1 LRASNAV
8 AGDRRGESLV
18 GEMDDDGEGDSE
30 GDSVDDEEVDE
41 DEAAEAF
48 SSATIMVVE
57 DVEDEEHDAA
67 LCGV

>member
-1 LRASNAV
+1 
-8 AGDRRGESLV
+8 
-18 GEMDDDGEGDSE
+18 MDDDGEGDSE